1 MVSEV
6 ELQFIFYVIKSVLY
20 SIISFYVRVRL
31 FLLVKD
37 IIEKY
42 KVNVKKIKVKGFRK
56 EISRKCDNVEE
67 DR

>member
-1 MVSEV
+1 M
-6 ELQFIFYVIKSVLY
+6 LY